1 MAHMTVKWLEEG
13 KGTEKWHKIL
23 VIAKGKMSLS
33 RDAESR
39 WTSVIDRMKWEGK
52 SIVRCLR
59 RDSKNQ
65 AQGSVMELLKVNE
78 KERYWTINSVHVGV
92 KLLDKQERTCDRD
105 VTQWLPSPTVNDKG
119 KVNVGK
125 VQQNDLAFRMNAKS
139 REVLRECLKGIIITE
154 PNNRRRRINRWR
166 STETKRVSGR
176 SGFTFRCHRHD

>member
-1 MAHMTVKWLEEG
+1 MAHMMEKWLEEG
-13 KGTEKWHKIL
+13 KGTEKWRRIL
-23 VIAKGKMSLS
+23 VIGEGKMSLS

-78 KERYWTINSVHVGV
+78 KERYWTINLVHVGV
-92 KLLDKQERTCDRD
+92 EFLDKHERTCDWD

-119 KVNVGK
+119 KVSVGK
-125 VQQNDLAFRMNAKS
+125 VRQNDLAFRMNASS
-139 REVLRECLKGIIITE
+139 REVLRECLKGIIIIE
-154 PNNRRRRINRWR
+154 PDSRRRRISRWR
-166 STETKRVSGR
+166 GIGTKRIPSK
-176 SGFTFRCHRHD
+176 SGFTFGCHRHN